1 MTLKEA
7 IVKFD
12 TEKSNTIPDELKI
25 GWLSSLDSSVFHT
38 LVLTHDNPNA
48 ITFSPYTPETSE
60 DSVLIIPE
68 PFTDIY
74 FHYLSMK
81 SDLYYSDINKYNVD
95 LSLYSAL
102 YLEFERFYNRNYMPK
117 KTTHYFNV

>member
-38 LVLTHDNPNA
+38 LVLTHETNENIA
-48 ITFSPYTPETSE
+48 FSPYTTETSE
-60 DSVLIIPE
+60 DTVLIIPE

-74 FHYLSMK
+74 FHYLAMK

-95 LSLYSAL
+95 LSLYSSL
-102 YLEFERFYNRNYMPK
+102 YLDFERYYNRKYMPK
-117 KTTHYFNV
+117 KITHNFNV

>member
-1 MTLKEA
+1 MTLKDA

-38 LVLTHDNPNA
+38 LVLTHENPKNV
-48 ITFSPYTPETSE
+48 TFSPYTTETAE
-60 DSVLIIPE
+60 DTLLLIPE
-68 PFTDIY
+68 PFCDIY

-95 LSLYSAL
+95 LTLYSSL
-102 YLEFERFYNRNYMPK
+102 YLEFERYYNRNYMPK
-117 KTTHYFNV
+117 KITNHFIV

>member
-25 GWLSSLDSSVFHT
+25 GWLSSLDSSVFHE
-38 LVLTHDNPNA
+38 LVLTHENPKN
-48 ITFSPYTPETSE
+48 ISFSPLSVDSSE
-60 DSVLIIPE
+60 DTVLLIPE
-68 PFTDIY
+68 PFCDIY
-74 FHYLSMK
+74 FHYLAMK

-95 LSLYSAL
+95 LSLYSSRFL
-102 YLEFERFYNRNYMPK
+102 DFERYYNRNYMPK
-117 KTTHYFNV
+117 KLTHNFNV

>member
-12 TEKSNTIPDELKI
+12 TEKSNTVPDELKI

-38 LVLTHDNPNA
+38 LVLTHENSDNVS
-48 ITFSPYTPETSE
+48 FSPYTTETPEDT
-60 DSVLIIPE
+60 DLIIPE

-81 SDLYYSDINKYNVD
+81 MDLYYSDINKYNVD
-95 LSLYSAL
+95 LSLCSSL
-102 YLEFERFYNRNYMPK
+102 YFEFERYYNRKYMPK
-117 KTTHYFNV
+117 KTTNYFNV

>member
-38 LVLTHDNPNA
+38 IVLTHENTEN
-48 ITFSPYTPETSE
+48 ISFSPYTAETSE
-60 DSVLIIPE
+60 DTVLIIPE

-74 FHYLSMK
+74 FHYLAMK
-81 SDLYYSDINKYNVD
+81 SDLYYSDINKYNID
-95 LSLYSAL
+95 LSLYSSL
-102 YLEFERFYNRNYMPK
+102 YLDFERYYNRKYMPQK
-117 KTTHYFNV
+117 ITQNFNV

>member
-38 LVLTHDNPNA
+38 LVLTHETNDN
-48 ITFSPYTPETSE
+48 ISFSPYTTDTSE
-60 DSVLIIPE
+60 DTVLLIPE

-74 FHYLSMK
+74 FHYLAMK
-81 SDLYYSDINKYNVD
+81 TDLHYSDINKYNVD
-95 LSLYSAL
+95 LSLYSSL
-102 YLEFERFYNRNYMPK
+102 YLEFERYYNRKYMPK
-117 KTTHYFNV
+117 KITHNFNV

>member
-12 TEKSNTIPDELKI
+12 TEKSNTVPDELKI

-38 LVLTHDNPNA
+38 LVLTHENTDN
-48 ITFSPYTPETSE
+48 ISFSPYTAESSE
-60 DSVLIIPE
+60 DTVLIIPE

-74 FHYLSMK
+74 FHYLAMK
-81 SDLYYSDINKYNVD
+81 SDLYYSDINKYSVD
-95 LSLYSAL
+95 LALYSSLYL
-102 YLEFERFYNRNYMPK
+102 DFERYYNRKYMPIK
-117 KTTHYFNV
+117 LTQYFNV

>member
-12 TEKSNTIPDELKI
+12 TEKSNNIPDELKI

-38 LVLTHDNPNA
+38 LVLTHDNPNN
-48 ITFSPYTPETSE
+48 ISFSPYNVDTPEDT
-60 DSVLIIPE
+60 VLLIPE
-68 PFTDIY
+68 PFCDIY
-74 FHYLSMK
+74 FHYLAIK

-95 LSLYSAL
+95 LTLYSSL
-102 YLEFERFYNRNYMPK
+102 YLEFERYYNRNYMPK
-117 KTTHYFNV
+117 KVTPCFNV